1 MRYSFL
7 LVLLLL
13 SGCIYPTMG
22 SLKPDSDIE
31 VVPNIAIDFELP
43 PPELKVLVTPL
54 RGIVTDK
61 KDALKVANFFL
72 EFADVIERDRDVI
85 TTTAMIREGFIR
97 AEKLMLQRTAMVG
110 KYPGFGAA
118 KDNVIKEYIGLEIV
132 ELDDDKR
139 KKAVDAFKAIA
150 WAIGGNDG

>member
-1 MRYSFL
+1 MRYPFL

-13 SGCIYPTMG
+13 SGCIYPTID
-22 SLKPDSDIE
+22 SLNPKPDIR
-31 VVPNIAIDFELP
+31 VIPNVSIDFELP
-43 PPELKVLVTPL
+43 PPELKVLVAPL

-72 EFADVIERDRDVI
+72 EFADVIKRDKDVI

-110 KYPGFGAA
+110 KYPGLGAA
-118 KDNVIKEYIGLEIV
+118 KDNVLKETIGLESV
-132 ELDDDKR
+132 TLDDEKR
-139 KKAVDAFKAIA
+139 KKAVDSFKAIA
-150 WAIGGNDG
+150 WAIGGDDG

>member
-13 SGCIYPTMG
+13 SGCIYPPVD
-22 SLKPDSDIE
+22 SLKPEPDIKI
-31 VVPNIAIDFELP
+31 VPNITIDFELP
-43 PPELKVLVTPL
+43 PPELKTLVTPL
-54 RGIVTDK
+54 RNIVTDK

-72 EFADVIERDRDVI
+72 EFADVIKRDTDVI

-97 AEKLMLQRTAMVG
+97 AEKLMLQRTSMVG

-118 KDNVIKEYIGLEIV
+118 KDNVLEAIIGLESV
-132 ELDDDKR
+132 ELDDEKR
-139 KKAVDAFKAIA
+139 QKAVDAFKAIA
-150 WAIGGNDG
+150 WAVGGNDG

>member
-13 SGCIYPTMG
+13 SGCIYPPMD
-22 SLKPDSDIE
+22 SLKPDPDIK
-31 VVPNIAIDFELP
+31 VVPNVTIDFELP
-43 PPELKVLVTPL
+43 PPELKDLVTPL

-72 EFADVIERDRDVI
+72 EFADVIKRDEDVI

-97 AEKLMLQRTAMVG
+97 AEKLMLQRTSMVG

-118 KDNVIKEYIGLEIV
+118 KDNVIKETIGLENV

-150 WAIGGNDG
+150 WAVGGNDG